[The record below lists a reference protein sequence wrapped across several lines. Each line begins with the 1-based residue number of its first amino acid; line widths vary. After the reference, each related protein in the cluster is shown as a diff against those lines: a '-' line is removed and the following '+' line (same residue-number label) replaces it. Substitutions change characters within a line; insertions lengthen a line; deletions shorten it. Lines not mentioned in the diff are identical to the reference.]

1 MRRFG
6 WALAVVA
13 LVVLGGVGVQRA
25 GWFHSSPPAPRPAS
39 ITQSVQY
46 QPSSAERIARK
57 TDLRYLQCQP
67 RHWRY
72 CVIPR

>member
-13 LVVLGGVGVQRA
+13 LVVLGGVGVFRA
-25 GWFHSSPPAPRPAS
+25 GWSSSPSAHTAP

-72 CVIPR
+72 CVLPH